1 MRKTE
6 NIEQLKSTSTMYRYA
21 ASLAIMFLLLMA
33 SFASA
38 QVSVD
43 RQWRQAM
50 LDSAKEVMTRKS
62 TPGLWLV
69 VVDSGEVVISETM
82 GLASVIGPTPLTRET
97 VVRLPGSNELAI
109 NLAILKL
116 AEMKRLELDAQI
128 GSYVEVPDFLNKV
141 TARQL
146 ITNRAGLRAKHFSTP
161 LWKDEDLALAV
172 KSWDKSI
179 FIAEPGETRS
189 HSHYSIALAGY
200 LVELV
205 VGKPFPD
212 AMREL
217 VWEPMGVSAGISRIS
232 DALVLPMAQGHELE
246 EDKMEVVKPLG
257 LGFNGWPGDAAFLS
271 LETMEGLATALA
283 QPANSGVD
291 NGGIAKPQWQSGW
304 GWAGV
309 SFRLIVDVERG
320 FSALIADNGGGAS
333 GELATMIEWQVLE
346 QAAPEA
352 PQPIDWQ
359 EPTKEAMALLPGV
372 YKNEGTIEIVL
383 RDDKLVV
390 LSSSGYDPAQIMQ
403 GPDMQF
409 GLFIDDGAG
418 GRRNVMTFAI
428 ESTHDGKMR
437 HLRIGSR
444 VWLRTESLD
453 TENNKKDRK

>member
-1 MRKTE
+1 MRKTKY
-6 NIEQLKSTSTMYRYA
+6 IDQLKKISSIYSYA
-21 ASLAIMFLLLMA
+21 GSLALVFLLLKA
-33 SFASA
+33 SLASA
-38 QVSVD
+38 QVLPE
-43 RQWRQAM
+43 RPWRQAI
-50 LDSAKEVMTRKS
+50 LDSAKELMTRES

-69 VVDSGEVVISETM
+69 VVDSGELIISETM

-97 VVRLPGSNELAI
+97 VARLPGSNELAI

-128 GSYVEVPDFLNKV
+128 GSYVEVPQFLGKV

-146 ITNRAGLRAKHFSTP
+146 ITNRAGLRANHFDTP

-232 DALVLPMAQGHELE
+232 DALVLPMAQGHELK

-333 GELATMIEWQVLE
+333 GELATMIERQVLE

-390 LSSSGYDPAQIMQ
+390 LSSSGSDPAQIMQ

-418 GRRNVMTFAI
+418 SRRNVMTFTI
-428 ESTHDGKMR
+428 ESQRDGKIR
-437 HLRIGSR
+437 HLRFGSR
-444 VWLRTESLD
+444 VWLRTVSLD
-453 TENNKKDRK
+453 NENNKKNRK

>member
-1 MRKTE
+1 MRKTK
-6 NIEQLKSTSTMYRYA
+6 NIDQLKRTSSIYSYA
-21 ASLAIMFLLLMA
+21 ASLAVVFLLLMA
-33 SFASA
+33 SLASA

-43 RQWRQAM
+43 RPWKQAI
-50 LDSAKEVMTRKS
+50 LDSAREVMSRKS

-69 VVDSGEVVISETM
+69 VVDSGEVVISEAI

-116 AEMKRLELDAQI
+116 AEMKRLDLDAQI

-146 ITNRAGLRAKHFSTP
+146 ITNRAGLRANHFDTP

-172 KSWDKSI
+172 QSWDESI

-232 DALVLPMAQGHELE
+232 DALVLPMAQGHKLK
-246 EDKMEVVKPLG
+246 EDSMEVVKPLG
-257 LGFNGWPGDAAFLS
+257 RGFNGPGYAAFLS
-271 LETMEGLATALA
+271 LETMEGLAIALA
-283 QPANSGVD
+283 QPANSGVR
-291 NGGIAKPQWQSGW
+291 NGGIAKPQWQGGW
-304 GWAGV
+304 GWAGI
-309 SFRLIVDVERG
+309 SFRVIVDVEHG

-333 GELATMIEWQVLE
+333 RELATMIERQVLE

-352 PQPIDWQ
+352 PRPIDWQ

-372 YKNEGTIEIVL
+372 YENETTIEIVL

-390 LSSSGYDPAQIMQ
+390 LSSSRSADLQIMQ

-418 GRRNVMTFAI
+418 SRRNVGTFTI
-428 ESTHDGKMR
+428 ESKRDGKIR
-437 HLRIGSR
+437 HLRFGR

-453 TENNKKDRK
+453 NENNKKNRK